1 MRSNTLNK
9 NIVIDFGEDE
19 RSVEVEI
26 EIKYKKTTYGE
37 DADGNRGI
45 PLLELGKYMIT
56 ITHVCLKGV
65 ALSEDD
71 KSEVYKEAFAEM
83 MRNWETWTYEH

>member
-1 MRSNTLNK
+1 MRSKTLNK
-9 NIVIDFGEDE
+9 NLIITFSEDE

-26 EIKYKKTTYGE
+26 EIKYDKTTYGE

-45 PLLELGKYMIT
+45 PVLELGKYMIT
-56 ITHVCLKGV
+56 ISHVCLEDV
-65 ALSEDD
+65 VLCEDD

-83 MRNWETWTYEH
+83 MRDWETWTYED